1 MNQGKV
7 ILAGAGPGD
16 PELLTLKAAR
26 YLQQADVVLADRL
39 VSEAILY
46 QWVSPR
52 AEIIF
57 VGKEAGNEASVRQ
70 EEINNLL
77 LKYALEDKLVVRL
90 KGGDVAFYANVLD
103 ELKILNSHHIPYEI
117 IPGIS
122 AASGASAYSGIPL
135 TARGHARSVR
145 FLTLYESAQY
155 KDAFWQEL
163 AHSEDTLVLYMSG
176 SHLTHIARKLAA
188 QGIDPAKQLA
198 IVAQA
203 TTPQQETH
211 VWDIYRLAQL
221 QHDAFVS
228 PSLIIIGKVVALYE
242 QFAWFHPSA
251 EAPKSY
257 FRSVAPVAP
266 SPDLLVNISR

>member
-1 MNQGKV
+1 MNKGKV

-46 QWVSPR
+46 QWASPR
-52 AEIIF
+52 AELIF
-57 VGKEAGNEASVRQ
+57 VGKEAGNEASFSQ
-70 EEINNLL
+70 EEINDLL

-90 KGGDVAFYANVLD
+90 KGGDIAFYANVLD
-103 ELKILNSHHIPYEI
+103 ELEVLSSHHIPYEI

-135 TARGHARSVR
+135 TARRHARSVR
-145 FLTLYESAQY
+145 FLTLYESTLY

-163 AHSEDTLVLYMSG
+163 AHTEDTLVLYMSG

-198 IVAQA
+198 VVTQA
-203 TTPQQETH
+203 TTPQQEIR

-221 QHDAFVS
+221 QHYAFVS
-228 PSLIIIGKVVALYE
+228 PSLIIIGKVVALHE

-251 EAPKSY
+251 GSPKSY
-257 FRSVAPVAP
+257 FRSVTPVAL